1 MRTKQAGLTF
11 IGFIMLL
18 IVVGFFAYA
27 AMKLVPVYT
36 EYMGVVKSMN
46 LVASESGSAN
56 KTVDELRR
64 DLRVKFDTQYVD
76 PDAIPIQNIQLKR
89 QGGAATLR
97 IFYER
102 RIPFIYNVDL
112 LVHFDKSIDMRANF

>member
-46 LVASESGSAN
+46 LIATESGSAT
-56 KTVDELRR
+56 KSVDELRR
-64 DLRVKFDTQYVD
+64 DLRVKFDAQFVN
-76 PDAIPIQNIQLKR
+76 PDTIPAQNIQLKR

-102 RIPFIYNVDL
+102 RVTFIYNVDL
-112 LVHFDKSIDMRANF
+112 LVHFDKSVDMRANF

>member
-1 MRTKQAGLTF
+1 MRTKQSGLTF
-11 IGFIMLL
+11 IGFIMMLV
-18 IVVGFFAYA
+18 VVGFFAYA

-56 KTVDELRR
+56 KSIDELRR

-76 PDAIPIQNIQLKR
+76 PDSIPVQNIQLKR
-89 QGGAATLR
+89 QGGAGTLR